1 MLTLVAPTLTPLVE
15 PTATPTMTPQPT
27 PLATPT
33 AGRTP
38 GTDLPRVTPSIS
50 LPTPTPT
57 PTFLALV
64 EEPTATPTPTPD
76 LMATATAQAVLSVAQ
91 NALDQFGSLPT
102 PTPDSGLPRP
112 LPTELQLFEPL
123 PQFQQT
129 DELPPSRNADPAL
142 EVGVAAS
149 VLPGM
154 NTVLRTEPGFGVGE
168 IIGYLTDGDI
178 VLIADGPLAVAGDAD
193 TIVWWFVETADGARG
208 WTPANTSQ
216 FTLLEAIDEE
226 EQ

>member
-1 MLTLVAPTLTPLVE
+1 MQEQAATVEAALTVQVDLAKSLSAMLTFVAPT
-15 PTATPTMTPQPT
+15 PT
-27 PLATPT
+27 PLA
-33 AGRTP
+33 
-38 GTDLPRVTPSIS
+38 
-50 LPTPTPT
+50 
-57 PTFLALV
+57 
-64 EEPTATPTPTPD
+64 EPTATPTP
-76 LMATATAQAVLSVAQ
+76 
-91 NALDQFGSLPT
+91 
-102 PTPDSGLPRP
+102 DSALPRP

-216 FTLLEAIDEE
+216 FTLLEPIDGEE
-226 EQ
+226 E